1 MKLYEIKNMIID
13 DEFDG
18 EEFVTADFTH
28 QNKDYSITFKKADL
42 EIINT
47 WVFKD
52 DTSLPANLSDNI
64 IELIRKDVKKRIY
77 SREIDHIY

>member
-1 MKLYEIKNMIID
+1 MKPYQINNMIID

-18 EEFVTADFTH
+18 EEYVTTNFAC

-52 DTSLPANLSDNI
+52 GTSLPANSADSI
-64 IELIRKDVKKRIY
+64 IELIREDVKKRI
-77 SREIDHIY
+77 

>member
-1 MKLYEIKNMIID
+1 MKSYQINNMIID

-18 EEFVTADFTH
+18 EEFVTTDFAY

-42 EIINT
+42 EIMNT

-52 DTSLPANLSDNI
+52 GTSLPANLSDNI
-64 IELIRKDVKKRIY
+64 IELIREDVKKRI
-77 SREIDHIY
+77 

>member
-1 MKLYEIKNMIID
+1 MKPYQINNMIID

-18 EEFVTADFTH
+18 EEFVTTDFAY

-42 EIINT
+42 EIMNT

-52 DTSLPANLSDNI
+52 GTSLPANLSDNI
-64 IELIRKDVKKRIY
+64 IELIREDVKRRI
-77 SREIDHIY
+77 

>member
-1 MKLYEIKNMIID
+1 MKSYQINNMIID

-18 EEFVTADFTH
+18 EEFVTTDFAY

-42 EIINT
+42 EIMNT

-52 DTSLPANLSDNI
+52 GMSLPANLSNHM
-64 IELIRKDVKKRIY
+64 IELIREDVKTRI
-77 SREIDHIY
+77 

>member
-1 MKLYEIKNMIID
+1 MRRLIVKPYEINNMIID

-18 EEFVTADFTH
+18 EEFVTTDFTH
-28 QNKDYSITFKKADL
+28 QNKEYSITFKKTDL

-52 DTSLPANLSDNI
+52 GMSLPANLADNI
-64 IELIRKDVKKRIY
+64 IELIREDVKKRI
-77 SREIDHIY
+77 

>member
-1 MKLYEIKNMIID
+1 MKPYEINNMIID

-18 EEFVTADFTH
+18 EEFVTTDFAY

-52 DTSLPANLSDNI
+52 GTSLPANLSDNI
-64 IELIRKDVKKRIY
+64 IELIREDVKKRI
-77 SREIDHIY
+77 